1 MKYLIWFLFIS
12 AIVSIFLGICIPD
25 SDTIDPAIKAQE
37 IAVSEKLI
45 GFGVLGLFFVVF
57 PLFSFYRW
65 KDKKV
70 ADYMLNQ
77 KNIEKMNAFNN
88 KKE

>member
-12 AIVSIFLGICIPD
+12 AIVIIFLGISIPE
-25 SDTIDPAIKAQE
+25 SDTIDSAIKAQE

-57 PLFSFYRW
+57 PLFSYYRW

-77 KNIEKMNAFNN
+77 ENIEKMNAFNN

>member
-12 AIVSIFLGICIPD
+12 AIGSIFLGISIPD
-25 SDTIDPAIKAQE
+25 SDTNDTVIKAQE

-57 PLFSFYRW
+57 PLFSYYRW

-77 KNIEKMNAFNN
+77 ENIEKMYAFNN

>member
-12 AIVSIFLGICIPD
+12 AIVSIFLGISIPD
-25 SDTIDPAIKAQE
+25 HDAIDSAIKAQE

-57 PLFSFYRW
+57 PLFSYYRW

-77 KNIEKMNAFNN
+77 ENIEKMNAFNN

>member
-12 AIVSIFLGICIPD
+12 AIGSIFVGISIRD
-25 SDTIDPAIKAQE
+25 SDITDSAIKAQE

-57 PLFSFYRW
+57 PLFSYYRW

-77 KNIEKMNAFNN
+77 ENIEKMNAFNN